1 MRFYVANAIGI
12 AAVIFF
18 VLSYQQKTRQRIVAC
33 NVISRVLYVL
43 QYILLGAFE
52 GAVLDILGVMASVA
66 AQQKERPLL
75 KRHRTTVIAAVNT
88 AIIIGGLLVYE
99 NGFSLLPI
107 CGVLLHTGA
116 FWLTSENKIRWISLI
131 GSPFWLVY
139 NLVSRAYGSAL
150 GDAMTIG
157 SIALALVRYRKT
169 KDETIKK

>member
-52 GAVLDILGVMASVA
+52 GAVLDVLGVVASIA
-66 AQQKERPLL
+66 AQQKDRPFLQ
-75 KRHRTTVIAAVNT
+75 RHRKIILVMINAA
-88 AIIIGGLLVYE
+88 IMIGGLFVYE
-99 NGFSLLPI
+99 NVFSLLPI
-107 CGVLLHTGA
+107 FGVLLHTGA
-116 FWLTSENKIRWISLI
+116 FWLTNENKIRWLSLA

-139 NLVSRAYGSAL
+139 NLISRAYGSAV

-157 SIALALVRYRKT
+157 SILVALVRYRKQ
-169 KDETIKK
+169 DNRAENN